1 MWTFAVGLV
10 LGVILALIYRKL
22 TKCRTINISA
32 VVDIIPPP
40 TPTHQVT
47 FYLTST
53 ESYTQTAVAIDGMVS
68 IVERTT
74 VEYVLRDRIGSHY
87 LAVYGDAL
95 DSKCRDMLLA
105 VAVSRVARVVSMPYA
120 DYEIQFVLRPNLNNL
135 GLFDKTL
142 NHA

>member
-1 MWTFAVGLV
+1 MWTFVAGLV
-10 LGVILALIYRKL
+10 IGILLALLHLKL
-22 TKCRTINISA
+22 TKGHTVNISS
-32 VVDIIPPP
+32 VVDIIIPP
-40 TPTHQVT
+40 TPTHQVI
-47 FYLTST
+47 FYLSST
-53 ESYTQTAVAIDGMVS
+53 ESYTQTAIAIDGIVG

-87 LAVYGDAL
+87 LAVYDQAL

-105 VAVSRVARVVSMPYA
+105 VAVSRIPRIVSMPYA
-120 DYEIQFVLRPNLNNL
+120 DYEIHFILRPNLNNL